1 MVDLKIDSLAFTSF
15 TSYGLYLHSMQYT
28 ELVNCSFHDNDG
40 TALVVESTNII
51 LAGNSEFKRNHGLCG
66 DSLPGGAIYTVGSN
80 LTFTGNATFLNN
92 SAGIVGGFL
101 CNDRGGGIYTQN
113 TVLSFSGTTNFINNS
128 DGGDGGG
135 GIYTLD
141 NTVLN
146 FSGTTN
152 FINNSAGGKGGGAV
166 YTSGVLNFSGTTNF
180 INNSAGGEG
189 GGAVYTSGVLSFSGT
204 TNFINNSVLIDS
216 LGGAIY
222 TSSVLSFSGTTNFI
236 NNSAGVGGAV
246 YTFGS
251 NVLSFNETTNFINN
265 SAHSGGGAVYV
276 DNYSNL
282 SFNGTVNF
290 TNNICSVDENVDA
303 AGGGVYMG
311 LQSTFSIL
319 PNTTVYWE
327 NNHANF
333 GGAIFV
339 HDASPVSYCILGV
352 PQYQKKNVSSN
363 YLVRICPMA
372 LMSN

>member
-1 MVDLKIDSLAFTSF
+1 MSCIW
-15 TSYGLYLHSMQYT
+15 QYT

-40 TALVVESTNII
+40 TALVVESANIT
-51 LAGNSEFKRNHGLCG
+51 LAGNSEFKHNHGLCG
-66 DSLPGGAIYTVGSN
+66 DSLQGGAIYAVGSN
-80 LTFTGNATFLNN
+80 LTFTGNATFLDN

-101 CNDRGGGIYTQN
+101 CTDRGGGIYIQN
-113 TVLSFSGTTNFINNS
+113 TVIS
-128 DGGDGGG
+128 
-135 GIYTLD
+135 
-141 NTVLN
+141 
-146 FSGTTN
+146 
-152 FINNSAGGKGGGAV
+152 
-166 YTSGVLNFSGTTNF
+166 FSGTTNF

-189 GGAVYTSGVLSFSGT
+189 GGAVYTSDVLSFGGT
-204 TNFINNSVLIDS
+204 SNFINNSVLIDS

-246 YTFGS
+246 CTFGS